1 MNRRMFANPFLII
14 ATIFAATTHGV
25 VVKRQDQCRYKRDKK
40 REGPSSKG
48 NQSTLRLLRFFR
60 WLALVSIVSK
70 CKTCKYILGRRHSPS
85 LKEAARQVFPRIV
98 TSLGEASLTTRS
110 VFVLSKINENYVS
123 CFNVRDGCD
132 L

>member
-1 MNRRMFANPFLII
+1 MEWLS
-14 ATIFAATTHGV
+14 
-25 VVKRQDQCRYKRDKK
+25 RDKTNAGIKEIKK

-48 NQSTLRLLRFFR
+48 NQSTLRLLCFFR
-60 WLALVSIVSK
+60 WLALVAIVSK
-70 CKTCKYILGRRHSPS
+70 CTTCKYILGRRHSPS